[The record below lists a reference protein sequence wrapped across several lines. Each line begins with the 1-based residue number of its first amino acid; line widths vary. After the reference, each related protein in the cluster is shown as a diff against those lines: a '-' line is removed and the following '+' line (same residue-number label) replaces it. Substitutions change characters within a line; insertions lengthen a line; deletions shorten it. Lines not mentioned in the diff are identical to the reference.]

1 MAVVRAFDQRK
12 KCHPWA
18 KLSAN
23 SADKKQVSMKNRL
36 FLLGFWVLGVFSM
49 PLIASAQVQGQV
61 EVSARVVS
69 PITVTVLSS
78 MNFGSVVIGTGQ
90 LTLSPSGR
98 RSVTGTVGLSSEMG
112 TAARFEVRGTQG
124 SAFSIA
130 MTGSDSALR
139 SLSTTGSADAT
150 EIPVQWI
157 TEVGFLP
164 TDSGR
169 GQALTGTLDGTGL
182 ASIHVGGILT
192 LNAMKLADTYSGLI
206 QVTVAYN

>member
-1 MAVVRAFDQRK
+1 MKNVIHRQNYLEIL
-12 KCHPWA
+12 PITE
-18 KLSAN
+18 
-23 SADKKQVSMKNRL
+23 QMSMKNRL
-36 FLLGFWVLGVFSM
+36 IQLCFLVLGVVSM
-49 PLIASAQVQGQV
+49 PLMAFAQVQAQI

-69 PITVTVLSS
+69 PISVTVMRS

-90 LTLSPSGR
+90 LTLSPSGM
-98 RSVTGTVGLSSEMG
+98 RSVTGTVSLSSEVG
-112 TAARFEVRGTQG
+112 SAARFEVRGTQG

-130 MTGSDSALR
+130 MTGSDTSLK

-157 TEVGFLP
+157 TEVGLVP
-164 TDSGR
+164 TDTNR
-169 GQALTGTLDGTGL
+169 GQAQTGTLDGTGS

-192 LNAMKLADTYSGLI
+192 LNALKLADTYSGLI